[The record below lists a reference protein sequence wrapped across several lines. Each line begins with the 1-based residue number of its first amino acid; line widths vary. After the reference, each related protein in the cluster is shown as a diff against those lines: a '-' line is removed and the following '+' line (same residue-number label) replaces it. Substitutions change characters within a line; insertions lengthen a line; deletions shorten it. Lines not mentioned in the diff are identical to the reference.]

1 MEHLISKNKI
11 IEEISLIPD
20 DKIIELYDLIHNF
33 RMGLNQ
39 SENNLNEIMQFA
51 GCWEDMSEEDFTDF
65 SEEIEQR
72 RQSSSSRRY
81 TNETLFT

>member
-51 GCWEDMSEEDFTDF
+51 VGKICLKKILPIF
-65 SEEIEQR
+65 
-72 RQSSSSRRY
+72 
-81 TNETLFT
+81 LKK